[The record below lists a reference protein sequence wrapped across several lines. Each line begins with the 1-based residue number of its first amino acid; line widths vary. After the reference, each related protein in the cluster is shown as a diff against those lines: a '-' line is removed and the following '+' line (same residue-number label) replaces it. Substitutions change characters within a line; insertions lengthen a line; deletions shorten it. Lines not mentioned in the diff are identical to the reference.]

1 MLKLIKNDMKMLVE
15 AVARKEGSLV
25 KRFSMADFIMLFL
38 ERTILCDEE
47 ITVHAKSLNLINE

>member
-1 MLKLIKNDMKMLVE
+1 MKMLVE